1 MKRYAVAFAL
11 LTAASAAQAGS
22 YDAPADPPVMP
33 PVIVEDD
40 AAASSMPSAGL
51 VLGLAALIVF
61 GVAAGN

>member
-1 MKRYAVAFAL
+1 M
-11 LTAASAAQAGS
+11 
-22 YDAPADPPVMP
+22 PPPVMP
-33 PVIVEDD
+33 PVIVEDA